1 METLSKT
8 HEDELIEGVK
18 AAVDLVDN
26 QDKSPDEAI
35 EKVARDNKWGKDMI
49 RFASHAYNTGRQ
61 TAQRETGD
69 SILDKFAEFALADP
83 AKITSAIWPEKVKSA
98 ADDQQLSGVSADY
111 ESPPAWLG
119 SRQRV
124 TTMEKS
130 AAADDI
136 LARQPKPPAYE
147 PDPTVKMAREHSKH
161 VELQKEAT
169 EARVQ
174 VSQAHDELVNAMGQ
188 LGDYF
193 KKHARDRL
201 PFATVEH
208 AVATYFPQA
217 AKKALDYA
225 YSRNKMKEVRAA
237 DTQMPKTAVDL
248 NAAPFTLIKECLDT
262 GARVSRLRGF
272 EKDAQAAV
280 QSHREGDL
288 APFVLTSPP
297 QGDKEAR
304 TLSKYLIPEDAEP
317 EKEATFLASVAGS
330 SVADKTKSILDHAL
344 SDAPTS
350 DARRKTLGELGDPK
364 HEAEMRKI
372 RAQAL
377 LAEMM
382 DDDVIG
388 GYEPEKVMNAYNEIS
403 QLSPRGAMQ
412 PIIARSLLRRHLQG
426 TMEPFEAKE
435 ITDIEKGVSQVEAP
449 AQSLI
454 GQAANEIV

>member
-8 HEDELIEGVK
+8 REDELIAGVK
-18 AAVDLVDN
+18 AAVDLVDS
-26 QDKSPDEAI
+26 QGQTPDEAI

-61 TAQRETGD
+61 TAQRETGT
-69 SILDKFAEFALADP
+69 SIMDKFAEFALADP
-83 AKITSAIWPEKVKSA
+83 AKIVSAVWPKTVKSA
-98 ADDQQLSGVSADY
+98 ADDQQLAGVSDDY
-111 ESPPAWLG
+111 ASPPAWLD
-119 SRQRV
+119 SRQRS

-136 LARQPKPPAYE
+136 LAKQPKPPAYA
-147 PDPTVKMAREHSKH
+147 PDPAVKMAQEHSKH

-174 VSQAHDELVNAMGQ
+174 TSYAHDEMVNALGQ

-201 PFATVEH
+201 SFAAVEH

-225 YSRNKMKEVRAA
+225 YTRNKMKEARAA
-237 DTQMPKTAVDL
+237 DTEMPKTAVDL

-262 GARVSRLRGF
+262 GARVSRLREF
-272 EKDAQAAV
+272 EKEAQAAV

-297 QGDKEAR
+297 LGDKRAS
-304 TLSKYLIPEDAEP
+304 TSSKYLIPEDEP
-317 EKEATFLASVAGS
+317 EKEANFLASVAGS

-350 DARRKTLGELGDPK
+350 EARQKTLGELSDPQ
-364 HEAEMRKI
+364 HLAEMRKI
-372 RAQAL
+372 QAQAL

-382 DDDVIG
+382 DDEVIG
-388 GYEPEKVMNAYNEIS
+388 GYEPEKVLNAYNEIS